1 MELAHPAVFPC
12 QMSQTVQGETGMKI
26 YDISLTITPGLPV
39 WPGDPQVV
47 LKRVSKMEE
56 GEHNNVSQLALS
68 AHAGTHVDAP
78 YHFIA
83 DGETIEKLPLETLVG
98 PAQVVELPAEVT
110 MITADA
116 LRQAGIA
123 AGMERV
129 LLKTRNSR
137 YWKQPGLPFQTDFA
151 SVSPDGAEYL
161 VACGVRLIGI
171 DYFSIAPFGDSVP
184 THRVLLGAKLIIL
197 EGADLSEVPA
207 GNYQLYCLPLKLGG
221 SDGAPA
227 RAILIK

>member
-1 MELAHPAVFPC
+1 
-12 QMSQTVQGETGMKI
+12 MKI

-39 WPGDPQVV
+39 WPGDPPVM

-56 GEHNNVSQLALS
+56 GKHNNVSQLALS

-83 DGETIEKLPLETLVG
+83 DGETIEKLPLEILVG
-98 PAQVVELPAEVT
+98 PAQVVELPADCTE
-110 MITADA
+110 ITAQI
-116 LRQAGIA
+116 LRQAGIDD
-123 AGMERV
+123 GMQRV

-137 YWKQPGLPFQTDFA
+137 YWTQPGLPFQTDFA
-151 SVSPDGAEYL
+151 ALSPDGAEYL
-161 VACGVRLIGI
+161 VARGVRLIGI
-171 DYFSIAPFGDSVP
+171 DYFSIAPFNDSVP

-197 EGADLSEVPA
+197 EGADLSQVPV
-207 GNYQLYCLPLKLGG
+207 GHYQLYCLPLKLGG

-227 RAILIK
+227 RAILIEE